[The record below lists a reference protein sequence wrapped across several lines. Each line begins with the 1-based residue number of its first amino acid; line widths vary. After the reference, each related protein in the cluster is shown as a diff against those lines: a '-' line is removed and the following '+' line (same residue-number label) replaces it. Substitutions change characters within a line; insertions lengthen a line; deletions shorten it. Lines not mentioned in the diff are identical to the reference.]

1 VITLIHQRPWQ
12 ALAERL
18 DALVAG
24 DQKLAAARALVA
36 TPITLLAALAEDV
49 EGALGD
55 DRLALERLRALLSLS
70 AVHSHP
76 FASMRALLADPG
88 SSAASSATPR
98 ETSGASAA
106 TTILDYGGMV
116 LVGLAAAR
124 AGADT
129 GLSDAFVDHALTLI
143 LSATPAEALSR
154 AIEAGLTDSQLR
166 AALAALGP
174 SDTSDRHLSIS
185 IASFVADPAE
195 RARWRTIDAL
205 FALIRKSA
213 AATPWEGATSEDIVA
228 VTPPAVCAGGT
239 IEISVRLPLR
249 SVNGTSK
256 SVADFFAELAAG
268 KASVVFASAAAA
280 AVAAKVSLVDQ
291 RTGTIRVA
299 LPAKVHA
306 GWVGVT
312 SPALVAESNDGRE
325 QLRKFW
331 TTQNK
336 KNPVLANN
344 QVQVSA
350 IANLPP
356 APSPPRTTGN
366 RFTGG
371 LPTIELLT
379 IEPELIE
386 SGIPALLRWRVGG
399 ADSVNID
406 RLGAA
411 AASGSAPL
419 AAMPG
424 ESVAQ
429 ARLTAA
435 NVCGEIAASTERRV
449 RVRIAD
455 VRVCLSGSERPPQV
469 GHAAIV
475 RARLTPLP
483 KKVTARLSIG
493 AEDTTMQRD
502 GDVVSAEIPAGRVTR
517 DLTGRV
523 RVFVDSEV
531 PDDEQP
537 FGPLDF
543 EAASRRRVVIVRPA
557 VLTPEFGH
565 LSIDEARAA
574 IDAAARELGVDIDVI
589 FAPLIDAAGFAIDG
603 VTSGA
608 ATPSTRRLLERLNLF
623 AARSTG
629 FEDALWVALVPAD
642 DVKINVSGP
651 GDTVSAIAVAS
662 PAGLAD
668 LLREETQPLAEPP
681 TDRLRLM
688 GTLDFVGAMRII
700 EIQRRRCPAGTGS
713 SVDTGMKVVGLDRI
727 GREIAVAPLRLAGS
741 SLPAR
746 FVALLAVAPELA
758 RIEIRLVDL
767 SDVIDTTQFQPDP
780 AGSSRWV
787 AKRIDRTVGEPTL
800 SDVRLVDGELHW
812 EYEHTRGVL
821 PDVTI
826 ELGRDGGWW
835 TIQRVDRG
843 ATSVTLAL
851 DRLPS
856 LPGDRLRVVASDRWN
871 TAISD
876 SVEVPESAAA
886 PQVIARYAGGGR
898 FWVDLGGTGGKPRW
912 QFGRVKRA
920 GPVVTLPEG
929 FTGSVELEVRIG
941 SDVIKDT
948 RVLDILRGRRRATAI
963 D

>member
-18 DALVAG
+18 DALVAA
-24 DQKLAAARALVA
+24 DQKLSAARALVV
-36 TPITLLAALAEDV
+36 TPITLLAALSEDV

-88 SSAASSATPR
+88 SSSPASAAPR
-98 ETSGASAA
+98 ETAGASPA

-116 LVGLAAAR
+116 VVGLAAAR
-124 AGADT
+124 AGAEA

-195 RARWRTIDAL
+195 RARWRTIDKL
-205 FALIRKSA
+205 FELIKTSV
-213 AATPWEGATSEDIVA
+213 ATTLWEGATSEDIISVE
-228 VTPPAVCAGGT
+228 PSAVCAGGT

-249 SVNGTSK
+249 SVNGTSN
-256 SVADFFAELAAG
+256 SVARFFAELAAG
-268 KASVVFASAAAA
+268 KASVVFASIAAA
-280 AVAAKVSLVDQ
+280 AVAAKASSVDQ
-291 RTGTIRVA
+291 RAGTIRVA
-299 LPAKVHA
+299 LPDKVRA

-331 TTQNK
+331 AVQNK
-336 KNPVLANN
+336 KNPVLAQS
-344 QVQVSA
+344 QVPVSV
-350 IANLPP
+350 IVRLPP

-371 LPTIELLT
+371 LPSIELFT
-379 IEPELIE
+379 IEPVLVEAAT
-386 SGIPALLRWRVGG
+386 PASVRWRVSG
-399 ADSVNID
+399 ATSVKID
-406 RLGAA
+406 AIGTVGP
-411 AASGSAPL
+411 SGNAPL
-419 AAMPG
+419 TAMPG
-424 ESVAQ
+424 KSVAQ

-435 NVCGEIAASTERRV
+435 NACGEITAATERRV

-455 VRVCLSGSERPPQV
+455 LRVCLSGSDRPPHL
-469 GHAAIV
+469 GAPATV
-475 RARLTPLP
+475 RARLAPLP
-483 KKVTARLSIG
+483 TNVTARLSIG
-493 AEDTTMQRD
+493 AEGTTMQRD
-502 GDVVSAEIPAGRVTR
+502 RDVVSAEIPAELVTR

-523 RVFVDSEV
+523 HVFVDSDV

-537 FGPLDF
+537 FGPLDIGV
-543 EAASRRRVVIVRPA
+543 ASSRRVVVVRPV

-574 IDAAARELGVDIDVI
+574 MRAAQREVGIDIDLI
-589 FAPLIDAAGFAIDG
+589 FAPVIDAAGFAIDG

-651 GDTVSAIAVAS
+651 GDTVAAIAVAS

-668 LLREETQPLAEPP
+668 LLREETPQLAEPP

-688 GTLDFVGAMRII
+688 GTLDFVGAMRITD
-700 EIQRRRCPAGTGS
+700 IQRRRCPAGAGS
-713 SVDTGMKVVGLDRI
+713 SVDTGLKVVGLDRI

-767 SDVIDTTQFQPDP
+767 SEVIDTTQFQSDP
-780 AGSSRWV
+780 SGSGRWV

-800 SDVRLVDGELHW
+800 SDVRLVDGELRW

-821 PDVTI
+821 PEVTI

-835 TIQRVDRG
+835 AIQRVDRG
-843 ATSVTLAL
+843 ATSTRL
-851 DRLPS
+851 DLERLPS

-876 SVEVPESAAA
+876 SVDVLASESDR
-886 PQVIARYAGGGR
+886 QVIARYAGGGR
-898 FWVDLGGTGGKPRW
+898 FWVDLGGTAGKPRW
-912 QFGRVKRA
+912 QIGRVKHA

-929 FTGSVELEVRIG
+929 FTGPVELEVRIG

-948 RVLDILRGRRRATAI
+948 RVLDILRGRRATAV